1 MDPTF
6 LTVAALAALLIG
18 LSKGGLSMVG
28 VLGTPL
34 LALVI
39 SPVKAAAILLP
50 IYVVSDMFGLWAYRR
65 EYDRRI
71 LAIMLPAAVSGI
83 AIGWATASR
92 VSDRAVGLMVG
103 IIGVTFCLN
112 AFLMR
117 NAVPKARTADVPRGV
132 FWGTIMGF
140 SSFVSHTG
148 GPPYQV
154 YVLPQQLPKTIYAG
168 TTTIAFAVV
177 NAVKLLPYWALGQLR
192 PDNLQVSALLAPV
205 AIAGAL
211 AGIRLVRILPQR
223 VYFSFVQLMLFVVSL
238 KLIYDFVVATGH

>member
-6 LTVAALAALLIG
+6 FAVAALAALLIG

-65 EYDRRI
+65 EYERRVLVI
-71 LAIMLPAAVSGI
+71 LLPAAIVGI

-117 NAVPKARTADVPRGV
+117 RSTPTPRSADVPRGV

-148 GPPYQV
+148 GPPYQ
-154 YVLPQQLPKTIYAG
+154 
-168 TTTIAFAVV
+168 
-177 NAVKLLPYWALGQLR
+177 
-192 PDNLQVSALLAPV
+192 
-205 AIAGAL
+205 
-211 AGIRLVRILPQR
+211 
-223 VYFSFVQLMLFVVSL
+223 
-238 KLIYDFVVATGH
+238 